1 MQNYNFHEKLSHGWQ
16 WPTSK
21 CDTQGT
27 TSNDAHTTVIIDK
40 YQSHS
45 NNKLS
50 VWHRNAVLSPT
61 FISEAEGILTRD
73 ISNIEVEKINHKR
86 ATKDVTDF
94 LNGGHKWASV
104 KCSCV

>member
-50 VWHRNAVLSPT
+50 V
-61 FISEAEGILTRD
+61 
-73 ISNIEVEKINHKR
+73 
-86 ATKDVTDF
+86 
-94 LNGGHKWASV
+94 
-104 KCSCV
+104 